1 MGQAKIIITGSD
13 STREVELHPRG
24 LVLGRAETCDVILNE
39 DSVSRR
45 HARISQD
52 PFGRWILEDLGSQ
65 NGILINGQLIQ
76 AQAMLPQQKIEI
88 GTLSLELVLA
98 EEETPS
104 SCVVAMVDMEDE
116 SVVSYGDDKAA
127 KLSPVLVQHLNEL
140 SVSLMQLARPADLY
154 AQACQCLAGLL
165 NSLVAVVR
173 LPCSP
178 APLPKSP
185 DILACSFGQ
194 DTAIQPLLQA
204 SSIHLSRRTLDAVR
218 STDAPVMANS
228 GGAAEGEQNMHL
240 TIVDDQ
246 KPHVVFA
253 VSVNVDEPT
262 QMVEVLYVDMI
273 ESQTSEAMLDFIE
286 VVARHINFAQ
296 KHLLFAEL
304 EKSEAY
310 LHQILN
316 QLQVGTLFVNE
327 NGVVEYHTKKCQPLL
342 DSAAHAESPLHWTD
356 FLRVEAPMQQVIA
369 ETLRLPEGERRRL
382 LLAPP
387 QQGEKHWFE
396 LEIKDDAADPHKRIM
411 YLYEADEIVKLRE
424 QVQSER
430 YGAIIG
436 KSKPVREM
444 VAMLE
449 RVASGDWSVVIEGET
464 GVGKE
469 LAARHVH
476 DASHRKN
483 GPFVAVNCAR
493 LNDSLLTSQ
502 LFGHKKGSFT
512 GAVSDQR
519 GFFEA
524 ANGGTLF
531 LDEIG
536 DISLPL
542 QASLL
547 RVLQEKEILRVGD
560 TQPKKVDARVVV
572 ATNRDLQQETDAGRF
587 RQDLLYRIRVA
598 RVRVPPLRERRED
611 ISLLAKYFFDKNAG
625 DNPDARIRSINLA
638 VFPHLVAYEWPGNI
652 RELKGAIDYAW
663 IHCSSDQIQPEDLPH
678 ELLQP
683 PGTTF
688 ELEAPISETRTK
700 ILQALEKTGGNRK
713 AAAGLLNIS
722 RATLYRHLKRYGL
735 DT

>member
-1 MGQAKIIITGSD
+1 MGQAKIILTGPD
-13 STREVELHPRG
+13 STQEVELHPRG
-24 LVLGRAETCDVILNE
+24 LVLGRAETCDVILTE

-52 PFGRWILEDLGSQ
+52 PFGRWILEDLDSQ
-65 NGILINGQLIQ
+65 NGVFINGQRIQ

-98 EEETPS
+98 EKETTRSP
-104 SCVVAMVDMEDE
+104 VVATVDLEDE

-127 KLSPVLVQHLNEL
+127 NLSPALVQHLNEL
-140 SVSLMQLARPADLY
+140 SAALMQLARPADLY
-154 AQACQCLAGLL
+154 SQACQCLAGLL

-173 LPCSP
+173 LPCNP
-178 APLPKSP
+178 APLPTSP
-185 DILACSFGQ
+185 DILACSYGE
-194 DTAIQPLLQA
+194 DTDIQPVQA

-218 STDAPVMANS
+218 STNAPVMASS
-228 GGAAEGEQNMHL
+228 GSSAEDQQNMDL

-253 VSVNVDEPT
+253 VSVNVDKPT
-262 QMVEVLYVDMI
+262 QRVEVLYVDML

-304 EKSEAY
+304 QKSEAY
-310 LHQILN
+310 LHQILD

-327 NGVVEYHTKKCQPLL
+327 NGVVEYYTKKCLPLL
-342 DSAAHAESPLHWTD
+342 ASVTHAEIPLQWTD
-356 FLRVEAPMQQVIA
+356 FLRVEAPVQQVIA
-369 ETLRLPEGERRRL
+369 ETLRLPEDERRRL

-387 QQGEKHWFE
+387 QRGKKHWFE
-396 LEIKDDAADPHKRIM
+396 LEIKDDAAEPCKRIM

-424 QVQSER
+424 QVQSAR

-436 KSKPVREM
+436 KSQAVRDM
-444 VAMLE
+444 VDLLE
-449 RVASGDWSVVIEGET
+449 RVAAGDWTVMIEGET

-469 LAARHVH
+469 LAARHIH
-476 DASHRKN
+476 DASHRKS

-512 GAVSDQR
+512 GAVSDQQ

-524 ANGGTLF
+524 ADGGSIF

-547 RVLQEKEILRVGD
+547 RVLQEKEILRIGE
-560 TQPKKVDARVVV
+560 TQPRKVDVRVLV
-572 ATNRDLQQETDAGRF
+572 ATNRDLRQETDAGRF
-587 RQDLLYRIRVA
+587 RQDLLYRIRGA

-625 DNPDARIRSINLA
+625 DNQDTRIRSINSA
-638 VFPHLVAYEWPGNI
+638 VFPHLVAHDWPGNI

-663 IHCSSDQIQPEDLPH
+663 IHCTSDQLQPDDLPH

-683 PGTTF
+683 PGATCA
-688 ELEAPISETRTK
+688 LEAPDSETKIK
-700 ILQALEKTGGNRK
+700 ILQALEQTGGNRK
-713 AAAGLLNIS
+713 AAAALLNIS
-722 RATLYRHLKRYGL
+722 RATLYRHLKRYRL
-735 DT
+735 DA